1 MPDLRQGYDGVGCLM
16 GGGWSMCRILSWSCL
31 TIVVCAV
38 ASAPAHAWEKQWNEA
53 PRIED
58 SCSTYDARYSE
69 APLFRVAARSKQE
82 RAYFFSQKVS
92 CAEGGSRCPSRMKAY
107 LVDGDVVF
115 GGPEDKNFRCIYYGT
130 AKAMIVAG
138 FVSTDNL
145 VPFTE
150 DQELTRDF
158 LLGTWTYDGNP
169 KIVIT
174 PVGKDKV
181 RAKGEAGWPGI
192 GRDARHVGEF
202 SAVASWAGKEITFR
216 EGDGEYDCRVD
227 LLRRGPYLI
236 AGDNEHCG
244 GLNVRFSSILIKLRG
259 GK

>member
-1 MPDLRQGYDGVGCLM
+1 
-16 GGGWSMCRILSWSCL
+16 MCRILSLSCL
-31 TIVVCAV
+31 AMALCTGTG
-38 ASAPAHAWEKQWNEA
+38 APARAWEKQWNEA

-69 APLFRVAARSKQE
+69 APLFRVAAKSKQE
-82 RAYFFSQKVS
+82 RVYFFSQKVS
-92 CAEGGSRCPSRMKAY
+92 CAERGSRCPSRMKAY

-115 GGPEDKNFRCIYYGT
+115 GGPEDRNFRCVYYGT
-130 AKAMIVAG
+130 ANATLVAG
-138 FVSTDNL
+138 FVATDNL
-145 VPFTE
+145 MSFAE
-150 DQELTRDF
+150 DQELTQDF
-158 LLGTWTYDGNP
+158 LLGTWTYDGNA

-192 GRDARHVGEF
+192 GRYARHVGEF
-202 SAVASWAGKEITFR
+202 RAVASWAGKEITFR

-227 LLRRGPYLI
+227 LLRRGPYMV
-236 AGDNEHCG
+236 AHDNTNCG
-244 GLNVRFSSILIKLRG
+244 GLNVRFSSILMKLRS